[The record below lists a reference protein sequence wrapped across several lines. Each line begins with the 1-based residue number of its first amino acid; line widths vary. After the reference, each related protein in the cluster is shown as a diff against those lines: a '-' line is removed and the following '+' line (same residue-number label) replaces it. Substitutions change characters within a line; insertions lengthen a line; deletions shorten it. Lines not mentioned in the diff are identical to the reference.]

1 MPANRVNLDALIPR
15 LDFDAGPEP
24 TTKPGD
30 FDKIF
35 AHDLTKG
42 RPLYGVLRKPD
53 FQRETAIWTPDK
65 VRDLVVAFVDEDLVP
80 ALILWRSPTNHI
92 FVIDGAHR
100 LSSLAAW
107 VNNDYGTGNLSYPFF
122 EGQFS
127 SHEKAAKAAK
137 DLVEDAIGPY
147 RDISEAFSV
156 PNPTAKNKQIAA
168 KLVNCSLRVQ
178 WLTGDSTKAERSFF
192 KINEQGV
199 PLTNTE
205 LTLLYSRKCPNSIA
219 ARAINQRGAGHP
231 FWKEFQEKK
240 KEIEKLAQELHDSLF
255 QPPLMA
261 NTVKTPELPIAG
273 RVNAATTLS
282 LLLDT
287 VNLTNGIEGTV
298 PHSKVDAEKSVP
310 PDKDGTQTV
319 DFLKRTKRTV
329 LRISNRVS
337 TDDVSALNLHPLVY
351 FYSENGNHLPSLFLA
366 VVELMNEYEKNNSF
380 KAFTLIREKFEN
392 FLVDNKD
399 LIQQVSR
406 STRGQIKAVHKIKEF
421 LAFVVKSLQ
430 EYQGRKPDAHVKSAL
445 AKSQVFSFLRP
456 TAPAEHAKTSKDFS
470 AAQKSRKFIEHALEN
485 AARCTICY
493 ARIPD
498 YGISFDHKHDKKLG
512 GGGELANIQFSH
524 PYCNSAKD
532 TIVAVKAKLGP
543 ATAASKL

>member
-1 MPANRVNLDALIPR
+1 MSANRVNLDALIPR

-30 FDKIF
+30 FDKVF
-35 AHDLTKG
+35 AGELVKG

-53 FQRETAIWTPDK
+53 FQRETAIWTPEK
-65 VRDLVVAFVDEDLVP
+65 VRDLVVAFVEEDLVP

-100 LSSLAAW
+100 LSSLIAW

-122 EGQFS
+122 EGQFA
-127 SHEKAAKAAK
+127 SHEKAAKTAK
-137 DLVEDAIGPY
+137 DLVEETIGPY
-147 RDISEAFSV
+147 RDIAEAFSI
-156 PNPTAKNKQIAA
+156 PNPTEKNKQIAA

-178 WLTGDSTKAERSFF
+178 WLTGDSAKAERSFF

-219 ARAINQRGAGHP
+219 ARAINQRGSGHP
-231 FWKEFQEKK
+231 FWKEFAEKK
-240 KEIEKLAQELHDSLF
+240 KEIEKLAQEVHDSLF

-261 NTVKTPELPIAG
+261 NTVKSPELPIAG
-273 RVNAATTLS
+273 RVNAATALS

-287 VNLTNGIEGTV
+287 VNITNGIEVTV
-298 PHSKVDAEKSVP
+298 PHSKEEAEKSVP
-310 PDKDGTQTV
+310 PDKDGSQTV
-319 DFLKRTKRTV
+319 GFLKKTKRTV
-329 LRISNRVS
+329 LRISNRVFS
-337 TDDVSALNLHPLVY
+337 EDVSALNLHPLVY
-351 FYSENGNHLPSLFLA
+351 FYSANGNHLPSLFLA
-366 VVELMNEYEKNNSF
+366 IVELMNDYEGNNGF
-380 KAFTLIREKFEN
+380 KTFTAIREKFED
-392 FLVDNKD
+392 FLIDNKD

-421 LAFVVKSLQ
+421 LAFVAKSLQ
-430 EYQGRKPDAHVKSAL
+430 EYTGNKPESYVLKALQKSDA
-445 AKSQVFSFLRP
+445 FSFIRP
-456 TAPAEHAKTSKDFS
+456 PAAEMELPKKKSKEFS
-470 AAQKSRKFIEHALEN
+470 TAQKSRKFIAHALES
-485 AARCTICY
+485 AARCMICG

-498 YGISFDHKHDKKLG
+498 YGISFDHKQDKKFG
-512 GGGELANIQFSH
+512 GSGESDNIQFAH

-532 TIVAVKAKLGP
+532 ILVAKASAG
-543 ATAASKL
+543 SKS